1 MFDLNLRNYGYLELF
16 VCIVLNVLGLIFI
29 QSSLSTTAN
38 RLISQLMI
46 SIVSLMICII
56 ISFLNIKKAIS
67 RPYTFFWL
75 SVISLLV
82 LRISGTA
89 FGRNS
94 VRWINIPIINSQLQ
108 PSEFVKLF
116 VILFISKYIEKM
128 GIMINRFGNLMK
140 VISLFAIPFIMILA
154 QPNLSSS
161 LILLFIFMAMLFS
174 SELDLKWFIGGAT
187 TALVIILSIYVMA
200 VNGLIYS
207 LPILQDY
214 QKQRIVSFVN
224 PTEGDQG
231 TYQQENSVTAIGS
244 GKILGKGINNDST
257 QSVKNGNWL
266 AEEQNDFIFAVVGEE
281 VGFLGSTI
289 IILLYIF
296 LVVSCFVIAGRQREV
311 YRKLICVGVG
321 TWIGAQCFVNIGVA
335 TSIIPNT
342 GVPLPFFSQGGSSLL
357 SVYMGMGFVIN
368 IKREAR
374 V

>member
-56 ISFLNIKKAIS
+56 ISFLNLKKAIN
-67 RPYTFFWL
+67 RPFAFFWL
-75 SVISLLV
+75 SVISLFI

-140 VISLFAIPFIMILA
+140 VIALFAVPFIMILA

-187 TALVIILSIYVMA
+187 TAIVIVLSIYVMA
-200 VNGLIYS
+200 TNGLIYS
-207 LPILQDY
+207 LPVLEDY

-224 PTEGDQG
+224 PAEGDQG

-368 IKREAR
+368 IKREVR